1 MLNRTG
7 LLGIALGA
15 ILLPQA
21 VLGEQRLILPDLAVG
36 RNLQEVAT
44 IRFAEHTPS
53 SGMSITLTSGDPSRL
68 LFSNA
73 PDEAGSGTITVKV
86 LPRFVAS
93 AEFWVQGLADQG
105 QVTYSVAAPGIGTS
119 NGTVTL
125 APSAIVIRPA
135 HISSTPRG
143 FPRKISLVSAMLGSD
158 RKVVAEQ
165 EIAGGMNLTI
175 EVANSHPEVGKL
187 LSPRLSVAG
196 GQSLAVTGF
205 VPAALGSTTL
215 VPSQPAGFTVP
226 SEMATVEAVIQQ
238 PSLSG
243 LAEVYLGKD
252 LQASAGLVL
261 GEPAPPGGLKATLK
275 SADPS
280 KLVISDQP
288 DQLGSGSLTLSI
300 PEGKFI
306 ATYYLQAL
314 GDSGEVTYTASAPG
328 FRPKEH
334 RIGLAASAVI
344 IAYEHVGPPDEAA
357 VVRSGG
363 QHTERRFYPSISE
376 AKTHPIH
383 LNLYTAYLD
392 PVTGMAADITV
403 QALRPGI
410 SLSISLDN
418 SNPAVATV
426 ESPVI
431 ISAGNA
437 SAKTLF
443 TPLSKGETII
453 SVKIPP
459 GMTKSK
465 NASSAPATVGE

>member
-1 MLNRTG
+1 MFNRMG

-15 ILLPQA
+15 VLLPQA

-36 RNLQEVAT
+36 RNLQVVT
-44 IRFAEHTPS
+44 MIKFAEHTPD

-73 PDEAGSGTITVKV
+73 PDEAGSGTIMVKV

-105 QVTYSVAAPGIGTS
+105 QVTYSVAAPGIGTA

-143 FPRKISLVSAMLGSD
+143 FPRKISLVSAMLDSD
-158 RKVVAEQ
+158 RKVVSEQ

-175 EVANSHPEVGKL
+175 EIANSHPEVGKL

-196 GQSLAVTGF
+196 GQSLAVTAF
-205 VPAALGSTTL
+205 APSALGSTTL
-215 VPSQPAGFTVP
+215 APSQPAGFTVP
-226 SEMATVEAVIQQ
+226 SEMATVEAGIQQ

-252 LQASAGLVL
+252 LQAAAGLVL

-280 KLVISDQP
+280 KLLISDRR
-288 DQLGSGSLTLSI
+288 DQLGSGSVTLSI
-300 PEGKFI
+300 PEGQFV
-306 ATYYLQAL
+306 APYYLQAL

-328 FRPKEH
+328 FRAKEH

-344 IAYEHVGPPDEAA
+344 VTYEHVGPPDEAA
-357 VVRSGG
+357 VVRRGG
-363 QHTERRFYPSISE
+363 QHSERRFFPSISE
-376 AKTHPIH
+376 AKSHPIR
-383 LNLYTAYLD
+383 LTVYTAYLD

-403 QALRPGI
+403 QPLRPGI
-410 SLSISLDN
+410 NLSIPLDS

-431 ISAGNA
+431 ISAGTD
-437 SAKTLF
+437 SAKALF
-443 TPLSKGETII
+443 TPLSKGEAII
-453 SVKIPP
+453 SIKIPA
-459 GMTKSK
+459 GMTKSR
-465 NASSAPATVGE
+465 NASSVPATVGE